1 MEDTGVSFCHGW
13 VSEHRAMGLK
23 STSTH
28 SLMPNGFHHL
38 LIHTFP
44 HLISH
49 RISDCM
55 SLHNLKNRHQEGNKC
70 VRILAGEISVRENGE
85 ELGKGHTAV
94 HSLRN
99 RWLHA
104 SSSDPSAVW
113 GQFHKASKESSREL
127 DHQNHPV
134 CPRSRP
140 AFASFRARSEAGSSR
155 RQRGLEQV
163 CWQIAEHAAGTPSVY
178 ISLSLSFGRS
188 VSSLKTESQ
197 SIVGLGMLW
206 YSLLK

>member
-1 MEDTGVSFCHGW
+1 MPTSQCTQRQSQKYHGSSYSVPKGHALGFTALYHHQINKVPRWEDREGGDGSSVWGIRLCFLWHTQVTSTPGHCVTFLSPLQWTHYSICPSPFVSQMEDTGVSFCHGW

-94 HSLRN
+94 HL
-99 RWLHA
+99 
-104 SSSDPSAVW
+104 
-113 GQFHKASKESSREL
+113 
-127 DHQNHPV
+127 
-134 CPRSRP
+134 
-140 AFASFRARSEAGSSR
+140 
-155 RQRGLEQV
+155 
-163 CWQIAEHAAGTPSVY
+163 
-178 ISLSLSFGRS
+178 
-188 VSSLKTESQ
+188 
-197 SIVGLGMLW
+197 
-206 YSLLK
+206 